1 MILQNIQYTFFSR
14 LGMVPLLRLVVAA
27 FLHVPQYVE
36 LVSSV
41 YSTAVPHFFSLGDE
55 QLSVALGITR
65 ERLPG
70 N

>member
-1 MILQNIQYTFFSR
+1 
-14 LGMVPLLRLVVAA
+14 MVPLLRLVVAV

>member
-1 MILQNIQYTFFSR
+1 
-14 LGMVPLLRLVVAA
+14 MVPLLRLVVAA